1 MSNIYTKSGAPWCK
15 LVGNTSTENDITK
28 TGAPY
33 CVVGF
38 GTPPII
44 LGHIKAVNQ
53 VDWAKVKKFN
63 GVSQA
68 NIKTIIN
75 VEG

>member
-1 MSNIYTKSGAPWCK
+1 MITNTGEPWCK
-15 LVGNTSTENDITK
+15 LVDNLSTENDITK

-33 CVVGF
+33 CVIGVGI
-38 GTPPII
+38 PN

-53 VDWAKVKKFN
+53 VDWAKVKSYM
-63 GVSQA
+63 GVNKA
-68 NIKTIIN
+68 NIKKISN